1 MTIQFSKKVKKQSY
15 KGLFLTALACG
26 VVPLQSCEN
35 TTTEQKNDV
44 AVQEKPVRAHSIT
57 KGRAITNVKDV
68 FKCDV
73 PGWRVTA
80 EGTLVGDDGREWVVP
95 AKSSYQTGL
104 KATDLF
110 NECTGVL
117 LENEDGLAVDK
128 VPIIEIDSDGEV
140 VTGYFFGDNYFEFFV
155 NGKLVTVDPIPYW
168 PFNTSAI
175 RFKAKRP
182 FVMGVK
188 MIDWSENLGLG
199 SELMRGVP
207 FHTGDGGFV
216 AIFKDKDGSVISS
229 TDSSWRVQPYYISPL
244 LDPSCVQTDRT
255 SKSCTVPPKSDA
267 ESAYGVHWD
276 VPENWGLEN
285 FDDGAWQN
293 ATLYTNEDI
302 GGSIQRP
309 AYQNFT
315 GLFDNPAHDAEFIW
329 SENLLQDN
337 LVLARKIIE

>member
-1 MTIQFSKKVKKQSY
+1 MAHKLIKNLKKQLHMSV
-15 KGLFLTALACG
+15 LFIALAFG
-26 VVPLQSCEN
+26 AVVLPSCEN
-35 TTTEQKNDV
+35 ATTKQKNDV
-44 AVQEKPVRAHSIT
+44 AVQEKPVQRHSIT
-57 KGRAITNVKDV
+57 NGRAIENIKNV
-68 FKCDV
+68 FECDV

-80 EGTLVGDDGREWVVP
+80 QGTLVGDDGREWVVP
-95 AKSSYQTGL
+95 AKSSYENGL

-128 VPIIEIDSDGEV
+128 VPIVEIDSDGEV
-140 VTGYFFGDNYFEFFV
+140 VTGYFFGDNYFEFYV
-155 NGKLVTVDPIPYW
+155 NGQLVTVDPIPYW

-199 SELMRGVP
+199 SETMRGVP

-216 AIFKDKDGSVISS
+216 AIFKDKNGSVITS
-229 TDSSWRVQPYYISPL
+229 TDRSWRVQPYYISPL
-244 LDPSCVQTDRT
+244 LDPSCVQADRT
-255 SKSCTVPPKSDA
+255 SRDCSVPPKSEA
-267 ESAYGVHWD
+267 ENAYGIHWD
-276 VPENWGLEN
+276 VPENWGLAN
-285 FDDGAWQN
+285 FDDAAWQN

-315 GLFDNPAHDAEFIW
+315 GLFDNPGHDAEFIW

>member
-1 MTIQFSKKVKKQSY
+1 MAHKLIKNLKKQSHMSV
-15 KGLFLTALACG
+15 LFIALAFSA
-26 VVPLQSCEN
+26 VVLPSCEN
-35 TTTEQKNDV
+35 ATTKQKNDV
-44 AVQEKPVRAHSIT
+44 AVQEKPVQRHSIT
-57 KGRAITNVKDV
+57 NGRAIENIKNV
-68 FKCDV
+68 FECDV

-80 EGTLVGDDGREWVVP
+80 QGTLVGDDGREWVVP
-95 AKSSYQTGL
+95 AKSSYENGL

-128 VPIIEIDSDGEV
+128 VPIVEIDSDGEV
-140 VTGYFFGDNYFEFFV
+140 VTGYFFGDNYFEFYV
-155 NGKLVTVDPIPYW
+155 NGQLVTVDPIPYW

-199 SELMRGVP
+199 SETMRGVP

-216 AIFKDKDGSVISS
+216 AIFKDKNGSVITS
-229 TDSSWRVQPYYISPL
+229 TDRSWRVQPYYISPL
-244 LDPSCVQTDRT
+244 LDPSCVQADRT
-255 SKSCTVPPKSDA
+255 SRDCSVPPKSEA
-267 ESAYGVHWD
+267 ENAYGIHWD
-276 VPENWGLEN
+276 VPENWGLAN
-285 FDDGAWQN
+285 FDDAAWQN

-315 GLFDNPAHDAEFIW
+315 GLFDNPGHDAEFIW